1 MIEELINGAS
11 FEGVFRIVIY
21 VTLALIGF
29 DIVTGLLASARERE
43 IQSSISWNGIINK
56 TGELVAV
63 VFLILIDSF
72 LDMDGKIT
80 SMGVGMVVIHELI
93 SIIENFS
100 RIGINVNFVKKYI
113 NDKIDTPD
121 DNDKEDEG

>member
-1 MIEELINGAS
+1 MIEPLLEEAS

-21 VTLALIGF
+21 VTIALIGF
-29 DIVTGLLASARERE
+29 DIITGLLASAKEKE
-43 IQSSISWNGIINK
+43 IQSSVSWNGIINK

-63 VFLILIDSF
+63 VFLILVDFF
-72 LDMDGKIT
+72 LDMDGEIT

-100 RIGINVNFVKKYI
+100 RIGINVNFINKYLK
-113 NDKIDTPD
+113 DKIETPEGD
-121 DNDKEDEG
+121 EKEDDE